1 MNCPSPRTNMDLSCF
16 SQDSFDVVQWTNDYF
31 KSNGNV
37 ENKKAMVSSLVS
49 RLQLYVEQMN
59 YSLEKSSHQL
69 IVTMPH
75 VIKDVK
81 MIQTEVATLTEKMR
95 ELQSDISHV
104 NRDTGVYM
112 HQLER
117 LEGVYQKIS
126 MAKHGMK
133 ESDGWGKLTAELDDL
148 LERNDIFGSKNKFID
163 LKKSISAQAGLP
175 GQTERTQQFE
185 YFTNRMEA
193 LASPAVIQFI
203 QQGDVTQ
210 CLKYVE
216 IFRIIERLPQLKQCY
231 RTVHKNALV
240 EKWSKI
246 AEAEDSYD
254 LNNVLSEFNN
264 VVLEFLQ
271 NQQKWCKQVFQ
282 SHAEPLD
289 TVVDALKI
297 LQSQKQSFV
306 MNQLKKSSGKFEYLA
321 SIAASD
327 YQFANALEKI
337 LIELPADKVDD
348 LSSAIFLYFDVFV
361 EQYPSLERSL
371 SNRMLNDMK
380 MNSASVAE
388 NVSMLDA
395 SNSKSLKWF
404 NEAINRCSSITQ
416 NKSLAQLVN
425 VFRGFVALYV
435 EKYSTVQKQLTL
447 NQTDEINWSLMQL
460 NLNLL
465 QHLGDFMQ
473 IIEKCEK
480 KIFAFM
486 EPKEGDTNNST
497 ICNQRILVHNTKA
510 RNILMPSVEANSSVF
525 TKELQTLQKVA
536 VEIHDCVLKHIFV
549 YIEAQ
554 FKQVEFT
561 MKQHSEGYDL
571 PDYSYAPQ
579 EYITQI
585 GQYLLTLPQHLEPLL
600 LSPSPALKCIM
611 EFCEDKYKGEKAC
624 ADVLLFLIVE
634 ETTAMYQ
641 EKIDEIL
648 SLSASGAKQLAT
660 DIEYFGNVLEE
671 MSLTLST
678 NLQQIIVLLRAPLD
692 QYNAVSVGYNP
703 RVVASIRQ
711 KRNILSC

>member
-1 MNCPSPRTNMDLSCF
+1 MDLSCF

-31 KSNGNV
+31 KSNGNAD
-37 ENKKAMVSSLVS
+37 NKEAMVSSLVS

-59 YSLEKSSHQL
+59 YSLEKSSQQL

-81 MIQTEVATLTEKMR
+81 MIQTEVATLTDKMR
-95 ELQSDISHV
+95 QLQSDISHV

-126 MAKHGMK
+126 IAKHGMK

-163 LKKSISAQAGLP
+163 LKKSISAQEGLP

-193 LASPAVIQFI
+193 LASPSVIQYI

-216 IFRIIERLPQLKQCY
+216 IFRIIDRLPQLKQCY

-254 LNNVLSEFNN
+254 MNSVLSEFNN
-264 VVLEFLQ
+264 VILEFLQ

-282 SHAEPLD
+282 SHLEPLE
-289 TVVDALKI
+289 TVVDSLTN
-297 LQSQKQSFV
+297 LQSLKQAFV
-306 MNQLKKSSGKFEYLA
+306 MNHLKKSVGKFEYLA
-321 SIAASD
+321 LIAASD
-327 YQFANALEKI
+327 CQFTNALEKI
-337 LIELPADKVDD
+337 LIELPADKAED
-348 LSSAIFLYFDVFV
+348 LSAALFSYFDVFV
-361 EQYPSLERSL
+361 EQYPSLEGSF
-371 SNRMLNDMK
+371 SNKMLEEMK
-380 MNSASVAE
+380 MNAASVVE
-388 NVSMLDA
+388 NVSTLDA
-395 SNSKSLKWF
+395 CNAKVSKWF
-404 NEAINRCSSITQ
+404 TDATNRCINITQ
-416 NKSLAQLVN
+416 NKSLPQLVK
-425 VFRGFVALYV
+425 VFRSFVALYV
-435 EKYSTVQKQLTL
+435 EKYSTVQKQLML
-447 NQTDEINWSLMQL
+447 NQNDEINWSLMQL

-473 IIEKCEK
+473 IIEQCEK
-480 KIFAFM
+480 KIFVSL
-486 EPKEGDTNNST
+486 EPREVDSGNST
-497 ICNQRILVHNTKA
+497 ICNQRIIRHNTKA
-510 RNILMPSVEANSSVF
+510 RDLLAPSVDAGNSVF
-525 TKELQTLQKVA
+525 SKELQTLQKVA
-536 VEIHDCVLKHIFV
+536 IEIHDCVLKHIFV

-554 FKQVEFT
+554 FKQMEFT
-561 MKQHSEGYDL
+561 IKQHSENYDL

-579 EYITQI
+579 EYVTQI

-600 LSPSPALKCIM
+600 LSPSPALKFIM

-648 SLSASGAKQLAT
+648 SLSASSAKQLAT

-692 QYNAVSVGYNP
+692 QYNAVSAGYNP